1 MMKKAI
7 ILLKAAAFSLMLLCI
22 VLKGNTQSWDTLPN
36 IPVGR
41 NFYDFVTYHDT
52 LVMVGNLSSGFSS
65 MSTGIAAYG
74 WDGETISFYI
84 GETYG
89 AVYSVGLYN
98 GRLYI
103 GGSFDD
109 ITNPDDISKLAVWN
123 GTEWERVGTAVMG
136 AGRINYF
143 QVYRDTLYIGGD
155 YGINVNGNMWGPLVK
170 WNDTAFYST
179 SPYSTPSM
187 GIEVYNDAL
196 YAGLFSCF
204 SVGGSQYVCSLGKY
218 DGQAWTNVY
227 DKNGN
232 QFQAGVSSLLTDTI
246 NNDLYIAG
254 ISVFRFDGESFHLIG
269 TAGSQVNGHAM
280 QMYHGDLYIGGMF
293 SQVDGI
299 PAKHLAKWD
308 GEQWSEPGGGTNYAI
323 EALYV
328 YKDEL
333 YAGGFFTQVGGY
345 LPAYGVARYYEPEVE
360 DCRWFRPRIQ
370 TVGYQD
376 TFYITQSQPYIFV
389 NFVNNNAYAESWEWD
404 FGDGFS
410 GSGSKDIEH
419 GYYQPGEYTVLVEV
433 TQDGCTKT
441 AEKLIVIEDH
451 TGGIA
456 SKTGNDEITLFPNP
470 CYDKIW
476 VPYFC
481 PVGETYRVEICDI
494 TGRVLI
500 SDQLKAGNNVYPVFT
515 SMLSPGTYLIRIANK
530 NGNVKTKRFVKQ
542 Q

>member
-1 MMKKAI
+1 MKKAI

-22 VLKGNTQSWDTLPN
+22 VLKGKTQTWDTLPN

-52 LVMVGNLSSGFSS
+52 LVMVGNLSSSNS
-65 MSTGIAAYG
+65 NISTGIAAYG

-103 GGSFDD
+103 GGSFND

-136 AGRINYF
+136 AGTIYYF
-143 QVYRDTLYIGGD
+143 QVYRDTLYIGGN
-155 YGINVNGNMWGPLVK
+155 YGINFNNINDGYLVK
-170 WNDTAFYST
+170 WNDTAFYSC
-179 SPYSTPSM
+179 STYGSASFGTHPT
-187 GIEVYNDAL
+187 GIAVYNDAL
-196 YAGLFSCF
+196 YAGLYSCF
-204 SVGGSQYVCSLGKY
+204 SVGGGQYVCNLGKY
-218 DGQAWTNVY
+218 NGQTWANVY

-308 GEQWSEPGGGTNYAI
+308 GEQWSEPGGGVSNSI
-323 EALYV
+323 ESMYV

-333 YAGGFFTQVGGY
+333 YVGGYFTQVGGY

-404 FGDGFS
+404 FGTS
-410 GSGSKDIEH
+410 TGSVSSTATV
-419 GYYQPGEYTVLVEV
+419 GYTYTQPGEYTVQVEV

-456 SKTGNDEITLFPNP
+456 NRAGNEAITIYPNP
-470 CYDKIW
+470 GSGQVVIKTNNGNTIGNIRISSASGKQMYKADISSQ
-476 VPYFC
+476 
-481 PVGETYRVEICDI
+481 EIIIDI
-494 TGRVLI
+494 
-500 SDQLKAGNNVYPVFT
+500 SQWNA
-515 SMLSPGTYLIRIANK
+515 GTYLVECK
-530 NGNVKTKRFVKQ
+530 EHGVKKLLVE
-542 Q
+542 